1 MPPNQKLNLK
11 SSQSHALT
19 LPMSDDDDDFENPS
33 QLISL
38 TQNLKSQKPKIVSQ
52 PKKKKKNTKGSKL
65 GKENIKASSVAE
77 KGFIS
82 EVRGSNFAQLN
93 RIELTRDELKADN
106 TQLDCSFEVIEST
119 RDRFVERGNQF
130 EGNCTQKGCSLDVI
144 ESTRDSLV
152 ERGSGGGGEFEGDR
166 FVGRGIGGGGEFE
179 GDGLVGRGDGGGAA
193 EFEGDRLV
201 GRGNG
206 GGGAAAEFEGYCSLE
221 AIESTM
227 DNLVERGNGGFLGT
241 GVSEMS
247 DEFKETQEECSL
259 EVIESTLLENCSLDV
274 DDNGGSSEFSGEQSE
289 EDIKKKGFEL
299 DEKKGYLSN
308 SVESRLLAS
317 TRTSGTSYS
326 VRNEDHLD
334 DISVTDF
341 ELGTQL
347 NVLMELCS
355 DIGEELKRNGGERNG
370 SDGGL
375 VKCPLCGTD
384 ISDLNEEMR
393 LVHSN
398 ECLDRDE
405 MQSVVVPPG
414 AVTTPGLTR
423 QVGDTSRVIEWLR
436 GLGLSR
442 YEEAFVK
449 EEVDWETLHWLT
461 EEDLL
466 SIGVTALGPRK
477 KIVHALNELR
487 KENQRAGG
495 RHAESSRI
503 RVEESKNLPGN
514 KLITEFF
521 PGSVAADRRRNC
533 PASSGQSMV
542 ERNNNSGRSVAA
554 RSSKDSGRKRVVSR
568 DHGRKTKVRDIP
580 SWCSVPG
587 TPFRVDAFR
596 YLRGDCTHWFLTH
609 FHMDHYQGLTKSF
622 CHGKI
627 YCSSITAQL
636 VHMKIGVPWDRLE
649 VLPLNQKISIA
660 GVDVTCLDANHCP
673 GSVIILF
680 EPSNGKTVL
689 HTGDFRFC
697 EEMMNISVLQSC
709 PISTLIL
716 DTTYCNPEYD
726 FPKQEAVIQFVIDAI
741 QAEAFNPKTLFL
753 IGSYTIGKERLFLEV
768 ARCLRKKVY
777 VGAAKL
783 RILECLGLSKEDMQW
798 FTVNE
803 HESQIH
809 VVPMWTIA
817 SFKRMKYISNQY
829 SNRYN
834 LIVAFSPTGWTFG
847 KGKKKSTGRR
857 FKQGTT
863 IRYEVP
869 YSEHSSFTELREF
882 VKFISPHHIIP
893 SVNNDGPESTDSM
906 NALLIS

>member
-11 SSQSHALT
+11 SSQLHTLT

-52 PKKKKKNTKGSKL
+52 SKKKNTKSSKL
-65 GKENIKASSVAE
+65 GKENIKVSTDSD

-93 RIELTRDELKADN
+93 RIELTRDELKVDN

-119 RDRFVERGNQF
+119 RDRLVERGNEF
-130 EGNCTQKGCSLDVI
+130 EGNCTQKDCSLEVI

-152 ERGSGGGGEFEGDR
+152 ERGSGGGGGEFEGDR
-166 FVGRGIGGGGEFE
+166 FVVRGNGGGG
-179 GDGLVGRGDGGGAA
+179 

-201 GRGNG
+201 GRGNDGGEKLVGRGDG
-206 GGGAAAEFEGYCSLE
+206 GGVVAAVAEFEGDYSLE
-221 AIESTM
+221 AIVSTM
-227 DNLVERGNGGFLGT
+227 DNLVERGNGGFFGT

-247 DEFKETQEECSL
+247 DEFEETQEDCSL

-274 DDNGGSSEFSGEQSE
+274 DDNGGSSEFSEQS
-289 EDIKKKGFEL
+289 DIKKKGFEL

-317 TRTSGTSYS
+317 TRTSENSYS

-334 DISVTDF
+334 DISVTDI

-355 DIGEELKRNGGERNG
+355 DIGEELETNGGERNG

-375 VKCPLCGTD
+375 VKCPLCGID
-384 ISDLNEEMR
+384 ISDLNGEMR

-405 MQSVVVPPG
+405 MQTVATTSAETRPG
-414 AVTTPGLTR
+414 STR
-423 QVGDTSRVIEWLR
+423 QVGDASRVIEWLH
-436 GLGLSR
+436 GLGLSK

-461 EEDLL
+461 EEDLF

-487 KENQRAGG
+487 KENQRPGG

-503 RVEESKNLPGN
+503 SFEESKNLPGN

-521 PGSVAADRRRNC
+521 PGSVAVDRRKSC

-568 DHGRKTKVRDIP
+568 DHGRNTKVRDIP

-627 YCSSITAQL
+627 YCSSITARL
-636 VHMKIGVPWDRLE
+636 VNMKIGVPWDRLE
-649 VLPLNQKISIA
+649 VLPLNQKISIG

-673 GSVIILF
+673 GSVIIFF
-680 EPSNGKTVL
+680 EPSNGKAVL
-689 HTGDFRFC
+689 HTGDFRFS
-697 EEMMNISVLQSC
+697 EEMTNISVLQSC

-768 ARCLRKKVY
+768 ARCLQRKVY
-777 VGAAKL
+777 VGAAKM

-882 VKFISPHHIIP
+882 VKFISPQHIIP
-893 SVNNDGPESTDSM
+893 SVNNEGPESADSM

>member
-11 SSQSHALT
+11 STQLHTLT
-19 LPMSDDDDDFENPS
+19 VPMSDDDDDFENPS

-52 PKKKKKNTKGSKL
+52 SKKKKNTKSFKL
-65 GKENIKASSVAE
+65 GKENIKVSTFAE

-82 EVRGSNFAQLN
+82 KVRDSNFAELDGEN
-93 RIELTRDELKADN
+93 RIELTRDELKVDD
-106 TQLDCSFEVIEST
+106 TQKDCSSEVIEST
-119 RDRFVERGNQF
+119 RDR
-130 EGNCTQKGCSLDVI
+130 
-144 ESTRDSLV
+144 LV
-152 ERGSGGGGEFEGDR
+152 ERGSGGGGEFEGDSTQK
-166 FVGRGIGGGGEFE
+166 
-179 GDGLVGRGDGGGAA
+179 D
-193 EFEGDRLV
+193 
-201 GRGNG
+201 
-206 GGGAAAEFEGYCSLE
+206 YSLE
-221 AIESTM
+221 EIESTM
-227 DNLVERGNGGFLGT
+227 DCLVERGNGGSLENV
-241 GVSEMS
+241 VSEMS
-247 DEFKETQEECSL
+247 VEFEETQEDYSL
-259 EVIESTLLENCSLDV
+259 EAVESTLFENCSLNA
-274 DDNGGSSEFSGEQSE
+274 DDNGGSNNGEQSPE
-289 EDIKKKGFEL
+289 IKKKGFEL
-299 DEKKGYLSN
+299 DEKNDYLSN

-326 VRNEDHLD
+326 VLNDDHLD

-355 DIGEELKRNGGERNG
+355 EIGEELNTNGGKQNG

-375 VKCPLCGTD
+375 VKCPLCGID
-384 ISDLNEEMR
+384 ISDLNEELR

-405 MQSVVVPPG
+405 MQNVVAPPT
-414 AVTTPGLTR
+414 AETRPGSTR

-436 GLGLSR
+436 GLGLSK

-461 EEDLL
+461 EEDLF

-487 KENQRAGG
+487 KENQHAGG
-495 RHAESSRI
+495 RHAESSKI
-503 RVEESKNLPGN
+503 SVEESKNVPGN

-521 PGSVAADRRRNC
+521 PGSVAVDRRKNC

-542 ERNNNSGRSVAA
+542 ERNNNSGRSVSA
-554 RSSKDSGRKRVVSR
+554 RSSKDSGRKRVMSR
-568 DHGRKTKVRDIP
+568 DHGRNAKVRDIP
-580 SWCSVPG
+580 SWCCVPG

-622 CHGKI
+622 FHGKI
-627 YCSSITAQL
+627 YCSSITARL
-636 VHMKIGVPWDRLE
+636 VNMKIGVPWDRLE
-649 VLPLNQKISIA
+649 VLPLNQKIKIGS
-660 GVDVTCLDANHCP
+660 VDVTCLDANHCP

-680 EPSNGKTVL
+680 EPSNGKAVL
-689 HTGDFRFC
+689 HTGDFRFS
-697 EEMMNISVLQSC
+697 EEMTNISILQSC
-709 PISTLIL
+709 PINTLIL
-716 DTTYCNPEYD
+716 DTTYCNPQYD

-768 ARCLRKKVY
+768 ARCLQKKVY

-783 RILECLGLSKEDMQW
+783 HILECLGLSKEDMQW

-803 HESQIH
+803 HESQVH

-829 SNRYN
+829 SNRFN

-847 KGKKKSTGRR
+847 KGKKKSPGRR

-882 VKFISPHHIIP
+882 VKFISPQHIIP
-893 SVNNDGPESTDSM
+893 SVNNDGPESANSM
-906 NALLIS
+906 TALLIS